1 MKKTLITLVSI
12 VSILSLTWCQ
22 KKPQTEVVAKPIPE
36 YISANYDSEFHSLN
50 LRSKGLTQMP
60 DICSDITTWTMLN
73 DIRAID
79 LWDNQITEINSDYS
93 CLPNLQDLNLSFNQ
107 ISKIENLDKLSN
119 LGRLQ
124 LHKNNIT
131 KISWLSELKNL
142 MILSLWYNQISKVSW
157 LSELSNLQE
166 LELLRNQISDL
177 SRLSDL
183 PNLTSLKLEFN
194 QISDI
199 NQLGFVVKLKNL
211 KRLSIGENKLPE
223 DKVIMLQNQIN
234 GER

>member
-1 MKKTLITLVSI
+1 MKKTLITLAI
-12 VSILSLTWCQ
+12 VAFVLSLAWCQ
-22 KKPQTEVVAKPIPE
+22 KKSQAEVVSKPIPE
-36 YISANYDSEFHSLN
+36 YISANYDSEFHSLK
-50 LRSKGLTQMP
+50 LRSKGLTEMP
-60 DICSDITTWTMLN
+60 DICTDITTWTMLN

-79 LWDNQITEINSDYS
+79 LWDNKITEINADYS

-107 ISKIENLDKLSN
+107 ISKIQNLDKLSN
-119 LGRLQ
+119 LVRLQ

-131 KISWLSELKNL
+131 KTSWLSNLKNL
-142 MILSLWYNQISKVSW
+142 RILGLWYNQISKVSW

-166 LELLRNQISDL
+166 LELLHNQISDL

-194 QISDI
+194 QISDV
-199 NQLGFVVKLKNL
+199 NQLSFITKLKNL

-223 DKVIMLQNQIN
+223 DAAITLQNQIN